1 MEKGSKAEENEKEE
15 MEETKEDS
23 EPEIK
28 LESLDNSNF
37 DTLFQDT
44 SEFEVAADRLE
55 QVLKSM
61 ETLLTDVEDLR
72 SQCSFQ
78 ATELMQ
84 AAADLR
90 QQQEELK
97 ESYAEM
103 AREMQD
109 IVDSVE
115 ELFSTK
121 SAFETKEK
129 EMQKLSRQFWDSG
142 RDEPCFQLWDECTVW
157 GGGLDSVWGAI
168 FKLLTCEV
176 RLVWSENCCFLV
188 YIWQPQCVTI
198 NLSL

>member
-1 MEKGSKAEENEKEE
+1 EEKERK
-15 MEETKEDS
+15 EETKEDS

-28 LESLDNSNF
+28 LESLENSNF

-44 SEFEVAADRLE
+44 SEFELAADRLE

-72 SQCSFQ
+72 NQCSFQ
-78 ATELMQ
+78 ASELMQ
-84 AAADLR
+84 ATADLK

-115 ELFSTK
+115 ELLGTK
-121 SAFETKEK
+121 SAFEAKEK
-129 EMQKLSRQFWDSG
+129 ETQRLSRQF
-142 RDEPCFQLWDECTVW
+142 
-157 GGGLDSVWGAI
+157 
-168 FKLLTCEV
+168 
-176 RLVWSENCCFLV
+176 
-188 YIWQPQCVTI
+188 
-198 NLSL
+198 

>member
-1 MEKGSKAEENEKEE
+1 MDKDEANQKEE
-15 MEETKEDS
+15 IEAQKEVKEDS

-28 LESLDNSNF
+28 LLSLDSSNF
-37 DTLFQDT
+37 DTLFKDT
-44 SEFEVAADRLE
+44 SEFERAADHLE

-72 SQCSFQ
+72 NQCSYQ
-78 ATELMQ
+78 ASELMQ
-84 AAADLR
+84 AAVELK

-121 SAFETKEK
+121 SAFDAKEK
-129 EMQKLSRQFWDSG
+129 EMQKLNRQFWEVKKG
-142 RDEPCFQLWDECTVW
+142 WTLF
-157 GGGLDSVWGAI
+157 SVVG
-168 FKLLTCEV
+168 
-176 RLVWSENCCFLV
+176 
-188 YIWQPQCVTI
+188 
-198 NLSL
+198 